1 MVLIYFCESLRFIA
15 FWLKFLS
22 FFCQPRPGK
31 KSINT
36 KIWIFSGMEKKTIFL
51 ELPSEM
57 IERIDRENVAGDR
70 SQFISDLLEKQLQ
83 QEISEMD
90 VSSEISTK
98 MSEGMSSTGPH
109 GEISLV
115 NNKGMH
121 LGRFDINT
129 VEGFEQLTMKI
140 CELSNDPIVRLK
152 ARRMR

>member
-1 MVLIYFCESLRFIA
+1 
-15 FWLKFLS
+15 
-22 FFCQPRPGK
+22 
-31 KSINT
+31 
-36 KIWIFSGMEKKTIFL
+36 MEKKTIFL
-51 ELPSEM
+51 ELPLEM
-57 IERIDRENVAGDR
+57 IERIDRENMAGDR

-90 VSSEISTK
+90 ASSEISTK
-98 MSEGMSSTGPH
+98 MSEGMSLTGPH

-140 CELSNDPIVRLK
+140 CELSNDPIVRMK